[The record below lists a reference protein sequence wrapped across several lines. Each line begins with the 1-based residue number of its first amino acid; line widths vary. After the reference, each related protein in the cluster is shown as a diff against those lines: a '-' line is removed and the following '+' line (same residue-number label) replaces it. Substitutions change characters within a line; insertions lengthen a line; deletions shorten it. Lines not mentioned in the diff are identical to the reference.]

1 MKKVLEIVSYSLTDN
16 QKENEFLQASE
27 KVQAEVMPSTKGFI
41 GRKVLKN
48 ADGRFCD
55 IVMWENMEDA
65 QNAMKAVMQSETCLA
80 MFAFIKQDS
89 IEMNHFEILSA
100 SYENLDFEA
109 GAVEIGSTK
118 LKKNI
123 PVCDPVSW
131 SEIVREKYLK
141 KQNGFVAQFVIQKQD
156 GTYGEV
162 VFNKK
167 DIAESEAICSGYFSD
182 ENCQK
187 YIAHFDSE
195 TTNLQY
201 WTVL

>member
-1 MKKVLEIVSYSLTDN
+1 
-16 QKENEFLQASE
+16 
-27 KVQAEVMPSTKGFI
+27 
-41 GRKVLKN
+41 
-48 ADGRFCD
+48 
-55 IVMWENMEDA
+55 
-65 QNAMKAVMQSETCLA
+65 
-80 MFAFIKQDS
+80 
-89 IEMNHFEILSA
+89 
-100 SYENLDFEA
+100 
-109 GAVEIGSTK
+109 
-118 LKKNI
+118 
-123 PVCDPVSW
+123 
-131 SEIVREKYLK
+131 
-141 KQNGFVAQFVIQKQD
+141 VAQFVIQKQD